1 YVGEDSGAFPLF
13 TSIAFDLTVTSIFVP
28 LITGNKV
35 VIYPEQD
42 DVATIVQRVISED
55 RVDVIKATPSHLRII
70 AESALD
76 NPRFQEKILRFVVGG
91 EEFDSQLAK
100 SIYDSF
106 NGHVKIF
113 NEYGPTEATVGCM
126 IYEFDP
132 SATLTGTVPIGRP
145 GQNTQIYLLDRYLK
159 PVPVGVHGELFIAGY
174 CLSNGY
180 LFNEALTNER
190 FIDNPYDP
198 GTKMYTTGDIGKRLK
213 DGNIDFVGRADS
225 QIKING
231 YRIEP
236 REIECELL
244 DYDLLDEVVV
254 CLSQS
259 RIS

>member
-1 YVGEDSGAFPLF
+1 
-13 TSIAFDLTVTSIFVP
+13 
-28 LITGNKV
+28 
-35 VIYPEQD
+35 
-42 DVATIVQRVISED
+42 
-55 RVDVIKATPSHLRII
+55 
-70 AESALD
+70 
-76 NPRFQEKILRFVVGG
+76 
-91 EEFDSQLAK
+91 
-100 SIYDSF
+100 
-106 NGHVKIF
+106 
-113 NEYGPTEATVGCM
+113 
-126 IYEFDP
+126 
-132 SATLTGTVPIGRP
+132 

-259 RIS
+259 RISSEKYLSCYFVAKTRVNESELRQFLSERLPRYMI